1 MGEATAIILAAG
13 KGTRMR
19 SPLPKVLHTVCGF
32 TLLECVVNAVREAGI
47 SQIIVVVGDKGDAV
61 RESLRGMPVTIAE
74 QREQLGTAHA
84 VMCARHIL
92 AGGMDTVIV
101 LNGDTPLIKP
111 QTVRDLIATNAR
123 SDADATMLTAHL
135 DRPKGYGRISRDLQG
150 RIKGIVEESEASA
163 EEAKINE
170 INVGMYGFKGA
181 SFLAGLDAIVPH
193 NKKGEFYLTDII
205 SIFYRS
211 GKRVEGIAVT
221 DTAEVLGINTQR
233 ELAEVNQVRRNEI
246 LRSLMD
252 RGVIIVDTTSAFI
265 ENCVEIGEGTKIYP
279 FTYIGKN
286 VVIGR
291 RCRIGPFAH
300 VQSGA
305 RIGDDAEVRNMIEF
319 EKAGLFSQEYR

>member
-47 SQIIVVVGDKGDAV
+47 SQIVVVVGDKGDIV
-61 RESLRGMPVTIAE
+61 RESLQGLSVTITE

-84 VMCARHIL
+84 VMCARPAL
-92 AGGMDTVIV
+92 AGGAETVVV

-111 QTVRDLIATNAR
+111 QTVRDLIAANTGSNA
-123 SDADATMLTAHL
+123 DVTMLSAHL
-135 DRPKGYGRISRDLQG
+135 ERPKGYGRVSRDAQG

-163 EEAKINE
+163 EEVKINE

-181 SFLAGLDAIVPH
+181 SLLAGLDAIVPH
-193 NKKGEFYLTDII
+193 NKKGEYYLTDII

-211 GKRVEGIAVT
+211 GKRVEGIIVT
-221 DTAEVLGINTQR
+221 DTSEVLGINTQR
-233 ELAEVNQVRRNEI
+233 ELAEVNQIRRNEI

-252 RGVIIVDTTSAFI
+252 RGVIIADTTSAFI

-291 RCRIGPFAH
+291 RCRIGPFAY
-300 VQSGA
+300 VQPGA
-305 RIGDDAEVRNMIEF
+305 RIGDGAEVRNMAEF
-319 EKAGLFSQEYR
+319 EKAGGFSQDYG